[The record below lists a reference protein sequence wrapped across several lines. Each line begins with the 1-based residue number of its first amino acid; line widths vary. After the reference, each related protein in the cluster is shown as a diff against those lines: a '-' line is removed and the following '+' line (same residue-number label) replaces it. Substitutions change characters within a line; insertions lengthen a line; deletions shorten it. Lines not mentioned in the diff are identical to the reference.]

1 MIFRCHQAVEK
12 GRASDGRAHAFFYLV
27 LGVVG
32 GLVAT
37 AIIVDLTQNAGRSS
51 SKPSPIAAM
60 ANSVTDAHGNYA
72 THSVTDKQALPA
84 SSRNGADQGDLRLV
98 CSPSGLTNAPM
109 LSGGGSDTT
118 RPFDKSE
125 FEIDFA
131 NIRSARLSMPDKEFE
146 AYAKTLTGNTVT
158 RGSWISA
165 INKLVGGSEECSVD
179 MDELATAN
187 SFNNIIRELPP
198 AASRN
203 PDLASRFLFP
213 GRISNLNK
221 IMDGF
226 QMTLFDVRF

>member
-1 MIFRCHQAVEK
+1 MIGQVHHVAERRRTP
-12 GRASDGRAHAFFYLV
+12 GGRAHAFFYLV

-51 SKPSPIAAM
+51 SKPSPIAPM
-60 ANSVTDAHGNYA
+60 VNSVTDAHGNYA
-72 THSVTDKQALPA
+72 THSVTDQQALPA

-98 CSPSGLTNAPM
+98 RSPSVLTNAPM
-109 LSGGGSDTT
+109 LSGGGPDTN

-125 FEIDFA
+125 LEIDFA
-131 NIRSARLSMPDKEFE
+131 NIRSTRLNMSDEEFE

-158 RGSWISA
+158 RRGWISA

-179 MDELATAN
+179 MDDPATAN

-198 AASRN
+198 AASRS
-203 PDLASRFLFP
+203 PDLTSRFLFP
-213 GRISNLNK
+213 GHISNLNK